1 MRMANYAWQE
11 FLERWFHDVF
21 AYREQEAL
29 EMMPQELVRSRW
41 LGYPGASAAQIVAV
55 EQRLGVTLPP
65 SYRTFLATVNGC
77 WLVSGYASAY
87 AFWSTEQ
94 VEWFAVRN
102 QVWIDAWLEGYHLF
116 GPMPRASDEE
126 YLNYGPHQGA
136 AMREEYLQTMLEVS
150 AEGDNS
156 SIYLLNPQ
164 IVTPEGE
171 WEAWYFDHEEITRY
185 RSFWDMLHDQHNE
198 FYLVR
203 ALEGKRPTEAGEA

>member
-1 MRMANYAWQE
+1 MANYAWQE

-55 EQRLGVTLPP
+55 EQRLGVTSPP

-77 WLVSGYASAY
+77 WLVSGYAFAY

-102 QVWIDAWLEGYHLF
+102 Q
-116 GPMPRASDEE
+116 
-126 YLNYGPHQGA
+126 
-136 AMREEYLQTMLEVS
+136 
-150 AEGDNS
+150 
-156 SIYLLNPQ
+156 
-164 IVTPEGE
+164 
-171 WEAWYFDHEEITRY
+171 
-185 RSFWDMLHDQHNE
+185 
-198 FYLVR
+198 
-203 ALEGKRPTEAGEA
+203 